1 MIDIV
6 VPSILVTIIPFII
19 LFLIFVLSVLYHW
32 RKKDYEGKNEL
43 FDKSMMTRLKSL
55 IVLMVVG
62 AVVGTIGFIVFFG

>member
-6 VPSILVTIIPFII
+6 GPSILVTIIPLIF

-32 RKKDYEGKNEL
+32 RKKDYEGKSEL
-43 FDKSMMTRLKSL
+43 FDKSMMTCLKSL

-62 AVVGTIGFIVFFG
+62 